1 MEQES
6 SVLQKLHNT
15 IFEMES
21 DQKKYDLLLSI
32 SDLIDE
38 TLSAPINTSDIELPS
53 DVITK
58 GRPKNTKN
66 SRIPS
71 KFETEEIKNRTKVRN
86 KKAVSESE
94 AENSSDDNNKIF
106 IFPQDGKRKD
116 CEMEFLKTLSN
127 KKYRSS

>member
-1 MEQES
+1 MI
-6 SVLQKLHNT
+6 N
-15 IFEMES
+15 
-21 DQKKYDLLLSI
+21 
-32 SDLIDE
+32 E
-38 TLSAPINTSDIELPS
+38 TLSDPIDTSDIELPS

-71 KFETEEIKNRTKVRN
+71 KFETEEIKNRKKVRN

-94 AENSSDDNNKIF
+94 VENSSDDNNEIF

-116 CEMEFLKTLSN
+116 REMEFLKTLTN